1 MMKNRLVYTQVEK
14 QLSLENELKRI
25 IAKEDLTANKA
36 LIEVSARNLKLDYL
50 DLAAALLFI
59 NQPESTLSDV
69 EQSKLSMEKQKAFE
83 LLNAQMVRYRIEVG
97 RAHQININLIKNLIV
112 EEAGVER
119 KKIGYVDI
127 LENYTILSLPPG
139 MPVDILQT
147 FKELEINGQALDIK
161 RLSGAGKKYQAE
173 KSYRRGTRRHYLAAN
188 KRNPT
193 SGQDK
198 V

>member
-1 MMKNRLVYTQVEK
+1 MYTQLEK
-14 QLSLENELKRI
+14 QLSLENELKRVL
-25 IAKEDLTANKA
+25 AKEDLTANKA
-36 LIEVSARNLKLDYL
+36 LIEVTARNLKLDYL

-59 NQPESTLSDV
+59 NEPEPTLSDL
-69 EQSKLSMEKQKAFE
+69 EHSKLSMEKQKAFE

-97 RAHQININLIKNLIV
+97 RVHQVSINLIKDLIV

-119 KKIGYVDI
+119 TKIGYVDV
-127 LENYTILSLPPG
+127 LENYSVLSLPPG
-139 MPVDILQT
+139 MPVEILQT
-147 FKELEINGQALDIK
+147 FKELEINGQTLDIK